1 MFKKNHVLLLCVVA
15 IIIAVVVVVVVVYL
29 TSFAQTVL
37 YISFENKKN
46 KISNPFCWLKRTI

>member
-1 MFKKNHVLLLCVVA
+1 MFKKNHVLLLCVVV
-15 IIIAVVVVVVVVYL
+15 IIIAVVVVVVVYL

>member
-1 MFKKNHVLLLCVVA
+1 MFKKNHVLLLCVV
-15 IIIAVVVVVVVVYL
+15 IIIAVVVVVVVYL